1 MAWMSTDCQQRAE
14 VGVVGDDHP
23 IVDQRSVE
31 DLVVRGVLQPE
42 ITNGDGVVASG
53 CEESGHVW

>member
-1 MAWMSTDCQQRAE
+1 MSTDCQQRAE

-31 DLVVRGVLQPE
+31 DLVVRGGFDDPA
-42 ITNGDGVVASG
+42 GGSDGS
-53 CEESGHVW
+53 